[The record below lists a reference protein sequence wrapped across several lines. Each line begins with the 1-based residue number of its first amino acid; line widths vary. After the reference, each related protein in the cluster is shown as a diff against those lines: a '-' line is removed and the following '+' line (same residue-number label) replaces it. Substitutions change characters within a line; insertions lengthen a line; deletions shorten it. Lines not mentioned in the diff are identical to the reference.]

1 MRHGEPVVG
10 EHCAAGDPRDRA
22 ARGKLVAQAVDVPV
36 FVGEHH
42 AEGLRLVGRDVSLLS
57 FFCALELQICGLEL
71 QRRDRDENVLRSR
84 SPVAE
89 SQRVVGFLGVQG
101 DEWGADHAVEHRFP
115 AALFA
120 HVDLFVVVDERKR
133 QECPFPLGHVLCIV
147 EIKLPVPSDTIVCQ
161 SEKGVVDDRRDV
173 GVVDNAPAVASQLC
187 HALQLFQIVLR
198 CVKFRRGKDNE
209 VLVRVVFLLLFQR
222 RIEVVAHAIA
232 VAERM
237 AEHIVHH
244 LLGKRLL
251 AVQIDWRRTPIV
263 GFRHEQGVEP
273 HADHHDGE
281 EGVEDKVRLFFHA
294 SPPFLLWCGSV
305 FLFCSMCPT
314 HVRHSATSSAVAS

>member
-1 MRHGEPVVG
+1 M
-10 EHCAAGDPRDRA
+10 
-22 ARGKLVAQAVDVPV
+22 
-36 FVGEHH
+36 
-42 AEGLRLVGRDVSLLS
+42 
-57 FFCALELQICGLEL
+57 
-71 QRRDRDENVLRSR
+71 
-84 SPVAE
+84 AE

-133 QECPFPLGHVLCIV
+133 QECPFPLGHVLCVV

-173 GVVDNAPAVASQLC
+173 GVVDNAPAVAGQLC

-232 VAERM
+232 VTERM

-251 AVQIDWRRTPIV
+251 AVQIDWGRTPIV

-281 EGVEDKVRLFFHA
+281 EGVEDEIRLFFHA